1 MDDSLI
7 KIFVP
12 FLKRNIECRAFYGV
26 ISSIYYLKQQRA
38 ISLAS
43 LKAQLYQAHL
53 IMTNPSVVHRI
64 PQLPIDGDLTYEGS
78 VFLHLHGLLTTVNC
92 ACGFPIHEFA
102 TNKVYQGTLFY
113 YVHDLIVNSRI
124 DDLISLWE
132 DPALYMEA
140 EALAKVLLGD
150 EEIPVKTI
158 REYRENLVH
167 NAPTDHQINEG
178 ELKQPD
184 DDEERISNDDDD
196 EEDEE
201 GDEEE
206 EEKEELDKL
215 NKMIKDLKI
224 TK

>member
-1 MDDSLI
+1 MDDYLI

-78 VFLHLHGLLTTVNC
+78 VFLHLHGLLTTINC

-113 YVHDLIVNSRI
+113 YVHDLIVNNRI
-124 DDLISLWE
+124 EDLVSLWE
-132 DPALYMEA
+132 DPALYMEV

-167 NAPTDHQINEG
+167 NVPADHQINGDEP
-178 ELKQPD
+178 KQL
-184 DDEERISNDDDD
+184 DDEEHNNNDDDD
-196 EEDEE
+196 DDEKEEK
-201 GDEEE
+201 EE